1 VGIAEGAGQVGAAK
15 RPARRPPSA
24 APERPASVSAPRI
37 WAEPR
42 NLFFFRTARLA
53 GKEGEA
59 LCEILALAESGAVLR
74 ANAAHDE
81 GEGCALELNSLHHLP
96 GKVAWTEEDRLGL
109 EFDDRDAVRKVLASR
124 ELSFPYRAPRLHLRL
139 TLEIRLG
146 ARRLE
151 VRSQDMNE
159 SGIKLE
165 LPVDCAG
172 EEAILSLDGLGPVAG
187 RVRWWRDGQ
196 AGISFARPI
205 PSAAFTRWITPRL
218 ESCAG

>member
-1 VGIAEGAGQVGAAK
+1 VGVAR

-24 APERPASVSAPRI
+24 SPEPPASVSAPRI

-53 GKEGEA
+53 GQEGEV

-81 GEGCALELNSLHHLP
+81 GDLCALELNSLHRFP

-109 EFDDRDAVRKVLASR
+109 EFDDREAVRKVLASR
-124 ELSFPYRAPRLHLRL
+124 ELSFPYRAPRLRL
-139 TLEIRLG
+139 SCTLEVRLG
-146 ARRLE
+146 TKRLK
-151 VRSQDMNE
+151 VRSQDISE

-165 LPVDCAG
+165 LPADCSG
-172 EEAILSLDGLGPVAG
+172 EEAILSLDELGPVAG
-187 RVRWWRDGQ
+187 RVKWWRDGQ
-196 AGISFARPI
+196 AGISFERPI
-205 PSAAFTRWITPRL
+205 PSGAFTRWITPRL